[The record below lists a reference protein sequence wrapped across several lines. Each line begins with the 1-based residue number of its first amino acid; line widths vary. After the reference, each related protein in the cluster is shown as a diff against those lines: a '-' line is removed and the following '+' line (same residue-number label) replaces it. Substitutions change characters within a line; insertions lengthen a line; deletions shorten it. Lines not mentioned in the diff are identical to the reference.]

1 MPVRM
6 PGRVSVEENVVF
18 GSGGG
23 RGLHCDVYSP
33 PEDGAG
39 RAAVLLLHGGG
50 WMQGDRSQLKGY
62 AIQLA
67 RFGFV
72 CVCSEYRLSQ
82 ESSWPAQINDVKAAM
97 RWLRANATRLGVD
110 EQRICVSGNS
120 AGAHLALMLAGTE
133 DGQLEGEG
141 GHAAA
146 SSRCAA
152 VVAIYPPTLLRV
164 GQPDDAIGR
173 LLGCDLLGRDMLGS
187 NSSGRKVSR
196 AIEDEASPLTYAR
209 ADFPPTML
217 IHGNADT
224 IVPASH
230 SFEMYDA
237 LAKAGAAV
245 ELHIYDGVPHAFDS
259 DAEFGRQV
267 TELIALFLDRKVR
280 RRR

>member
-141 GHAAA
+141 GHASV
-146 SSRCAA
+146 SSLCAA

-173 LLGCDLLGRDMLGS
+173 LLGSD
-187 NSSGRKVSR
+187 SSGRKVSR
-196 AIEDEASPLTYAR
+196 ATEDEASPLTYAR

-224 IVPASH
+224 IVPVSH

-280 RRR
+280 RSR